1 MTNLSGRVAVVTGSA
16 RGIGKAIAERY
27 GSLGASVVVNFSNNE
42 KAALDTAASIERS
55 GGKAVAI
62 RADVSKV
69 ADIERLFAASL
80 EKFGRLD
87 IAVANAG
94 VELAEH
100 PLIAGV
106 SEETFDRVFAINAKG
121 AFFTLQCAGKHVV
134 DNGRIIYVGSSTTGY
149 PMPGLGVYGGSKIA
163 AQYFVEVL
171 AKELGPRGVT
181 VNSIL
186 PTATE
191 GAGIFGQGVDASYR
205 DAVKS
210 YRPMARMGSVRDVAD
225 AAEYFASDL
234 SSFVS
239 GQHLLLSGGANR

>member
-1 MTNLSGRVAVVTGSA
+1 MKNLEGKVAVITGSA

-27 GSLGASVVVNFSNNE
+27 GALGAKVVVNYTGNE
-42 KAALDTAASIERS
+42 QAARETAAAIERV
-55 GGKAVAI
+55 GGEAFAI

-69 ADIERLFAASL
+69 ADVERLFAASM
-80 EKFGRLD
+80 ERFGRLD

-94 VELAEH
+94 VELADH
-100 PLIAGV
+100 PSIV
-106 SEETFDRVFAINAKG
+106 QVTEEVFDRVFAVNAKG
-121 AFFTLQCAGKHVV
+121 AFFTLQVAAKHIV

-149 PMPGLGVYGGSKIA
+149 PAPGLGLYGGSKLP

-171 AKELGPRGVT
+171 AKELGRRGVT

-191 GAGIFGQGVDASYR
+191 GAGIFGQGVEASYR
-205 DAVKS
+205 DAVTA
-210 YRPMARMGSVRDVAD
+210 YRPMGRMGSVSDAAD
-225 AAEYFASDL
+225 AAEYFASEL

-239 GQHLLLSGGANR
+239 GQHLLLSGGADR

>member
-1 MTNLSGRVAVVTGSA
+1 MTNLKSKVALVTGSA
-16 RGIGKAIAERY
+16 RRIGKAIAERY
-27 GSLGASVVVNFSNNE
+27 ASLGASAVVNFSNNE

-55 GGKAVAI
+55 GGTAIAI

-69 ADIERLFAASL
+69 ADIERLFATAV
-80 EKFGRLD
+80 EQFGRLD

-94 VELAEH
+94 VELADH
-100 PLIAGV
+100 PLIADV
-106 SEETFDRVFAINAKG
+106 SEETFDRVFAINARG
-121 AFFTLQCAGKHVV
+121 AFFTLQCAAKHVV

-149 PMPGLGVYGGSKIA
+149 PMPGLGIYGGSKMPG
-163 AQYFVEVL
+163 QYFVEVL
-171 AKELGPRGVT
+171 AQELGHRGVT

-186 PTATE
+186 PTAIE
-191 GAGIFGQGVDASYR
+191 GAGIFSQGVDASYR

-210 YRPMARMGSVRDVAD
+210 YRPMARMGSVNDVAD

-239 GQHLLLSGGANR
+239 GHHLLLSSGADR

>member
-1 MTNLSGRVAVVTGSA
+1 MTNLRGKVALVTGSA

-27 GSLGASVVVNFSNNE
+27 GSLGASVVVNFSTNE
-42 KAALDTAASIERS
+42 KAALDTVASIEQA
-55 GGKAVAI
+55 GGTAIAI

-69 ADIERLFAASL
+69 GDIERLFAAAV
-80 EKFGRLD
+80 EQFGRLD

-121 AFFTLQCAGKHVV
+121 AFFTLQYAGKHIV

-149 PMPGLGVYGGSKIA
+149 PMPGLAAYGGSKIPG
-163 AQYFVEVL
+163 QYFVEVL
-171 AKELGPRGVT
+171 AKELGHRGVT

-205 DAVKS
+205 DGVKA
-210 YRPMARMGSVRDVAD
+210 YRPMARMGSVNDVAD
-225 AAEYFASDL
+225 AAEYFASEL

-239 GQHLLLSGGANR
+239 GQHLLLSGGADR

>member
-1 MTNLSGRVAVVTGSA
+1 MTNLRGKVALVTGSA

-27 GSLGASVVVNFSNNE
+27 GSLGASVVVNFSSSE
-42 KAALDTAASIERS
+42 KAALDTVASIERS
-55 GGKAVAI
+55 GGTAIAI

-69 ADIERLFAASL
+69 ADIERLFAAAV
-80 EKFGRLD
+80 EQFGRLD

-94 VELAEH
+94 VELADH

-106 SEETFDRVFAINAKG
+106 SEETFDRVFAINTKG
-121 AFFTLQCAGKHVV
+121 AFFTLQCAGKHIV

-149 PMPGLGVYGGSKIA
+149 PMPGLGAYGGSKLPG
-163 AQYFVEVL
+163 QYFVEVL

-205 DAVKS
+205 DAVKA
-210 YRPMARMGSVRDVAD
+210 YRPMARMGSLNDAAD

-239 GQHLLLSGGANR
+239 GQHLLLSGGADR

>member
-1 MTNLSGRVAVVTGSA
+1 MIDLKGKVAVVTGSA

-27 GSLGASVVVNFSNNE
+27 GSLGAKVVVNYAGNE
-42 KAALDTAASIERS
+42 KAALETAGAIERR
-55 GGKAVAI
+55 GGEAIAV

-69 ADIERLFAASL
+69 AEVERLFTICI
-80 EKFGRLD
+80 ERFGRLD

-94 VELAEH
+94 VELADH
-100 PLIAGV
+100 PSIAQV
-106 SEETFDRVFAINAKG
+106 TEEIFDRVFAINAKG
-121 AFFTLQCAGKHVV
+121 AFFTLQVAAKHIV

-149 PMPGLGVYGGSKIA
+149 PAPGLGLYGGSKIP

-171 AKELGPRGVT
+171 AKELGSRGVT

-191 GAGIFGQGVDASYR
+191 GAGIFGQGVEASYR
-205 DAVKS
+205 DAVKA
-210 YRPMARMGSVRDVAD
+210 YRPMPRMGSVADAAD

-239 GQHLLLSGGANR
+239 GQHLLLSGGADR